1 MRRTALLP
9 AVLLAVPVTL
19 AAQRPQPASPP
30 GTLDRLRAGGV
41 LHVGYRTD
49 ARPLSFR
56 DENGR
61 AAGYSVALCQAVVAE
76 INRQPGLAGVTVDWV
91 PATIDDRFEALQQGT
106 IDLLCGASSVTLARR
121 AQVAF
126 SIPIFDGGI
135 GAIMRG
141 DAPDTLRTVIA
152 GQAQTFQPVWEASAT
167 QVLKGR
173 AFAAVQGTT
182 ADTWLA
188 AQIRARRVAADPV
201 RVASYQAG
209 VQAVLDNKA
218 DVLFGERAA
227 LFDAARRHPQAGSLL
242 VVDRFFTFE
251 PLALG
256 LPRGDEDLRLL
267 VDRTL
272 SRLYL
277 SGDIN
282 TIYAAWFGAPLNSAA
297 TFFRWSAIPQ

>member
-1 MRRTALLP
+1 MRPTALLP
-9 AVLLAVPVTL
+9 AILLAIPVAL
-19 AAQRPQPASPP
+19 AQRPQPTAPS

-76 INRQPGLAGVTVDWV
+76 INRQPGLGGVTVDWV
-91 PATIDDRFEALQQGT
+91 PATIDDRFDALQQGT

-121 AQVAF
+121 ARVSF

-141 DAPDTLRTVIA
+141 DSPETLRTVIA

-173 AFAAVQGTT
+173 AFAAVQSTT

-188 AQIRARRVAADPV
+188 AQVQARRVSADVV
-201 RVASYQAG
+201 RVSSYEAG

-218 DVLFGERAA
+218 EVLFGERAA
-227 LFDAARRHPQAGSLL
+227 LFDAARRHPLAGSLL
-242 VVDRFFTFE
+242 IVDRFFTFE

-282 TIYAAWFGAPLNSAA
+282 TIYAAWLGTPLNSAN

>member
-1 MRRTALLP
+1 MPRT
-9 AVLLAVPVTL
+9 VLLSAILL
-19 AAQRPQPASPP
+19 AAPLVLAARPQPAPS
-30 GTLDRLRAGGV
+30 GTLDRLRAGAT

-61 AAGYSVALCQAVVAE
+61 AAGYSVALCQAIVE
-76 INRQPGLAGVTVDWV
+76 DIRREPGLGAVHVDWV
-91 PATIDDRFEALQQGT
+91 PASIDDRFEALRQGSL
-106 IDLLCGASSVTLARR
+106 DLLCGASSVTLARR
-121 AQVAF
+121 AQVSF

-167 QVLKGR
+167 QVLQGR
-173 AFAAVQGTT
+173 TFAAVQNTT

-188 AQIRARRVAADPV
+188 AQVRARRVTAEIA
-201 RVASYQAG
+201 RVASYEAG
-209 VQAVLDNKA
+209 VQAVVDGKA
-218 DVLFGERAA
+218 EVLFGERAA
-227 LFDAARRHPQAGSLL
+227 LFDAAHRHPSAGSLL

-251 PLALG
+251 PLAIG

-267 VDRTL
+267 VDGTL

-277 SGDIN
+277 SGQIN
-282 TIYAAWFGAPLNSAA
+282 TIYATWFGTPLNSAN